1 MRRIRIGKDINVQ
14 WVLHAPTGVVL
25 TSENLTI
32 ELKDPKGR
40 QAEVE
45 NFTLETQQDKFAVY
59 FALRGTAFSQ
69 LGNYTLTAWLNK
81 GEQGQS
87 VVDAVNAFTLVGST
101 QAEDDLQ
108 SCGCG
113 CLNTITIDM
122 QGDLT
127 FVGQPGYSPTANVVK
142 EGDTVTITIT
152 DKEGTTTA
160 TVKDGKDGDDGISP
174 TAEVSKSGSVV
185 TISITDKDGTHTA
198 TVRDGQDGND
208 GTSPTVTISKS
219 GDTTTLAITD
229 KTGIHIAEIKDGVKG
244 DDGVSPTANV
254 VKSGNTATIT
264 ITDKNG
270 ISSASISD
278 GADGNDGYSP
288 SASVTQTSSGATI
301 SVTDKNGTTTAEVSN
316 GTQGTPGVS
325 PAVSIEAIQ
334 GGHQVTITDAGHPQ
348 GQSFNVMDGQDAPAV
363 TEIFWATYG
372 TTTATEIQTALD
384 AGKIPM
390 VKYNL
395 NGSDGNYIFLHKFN
409 NSFYFFCWQDS
420 TRRQVSVDSLNRWT
434 HNSYAYQPTSHKI
447 SSTSSTTPSDSN
459 YYSALATKNLVDAVD
474 AKISRPW
481 VKIADETLVEEV
493 ASYKAAVQSTNFDE
507 IFLIVNVPVIDTVTS
522 NTSGYL
528 KLYNGSS
535 YQVLTFGSSPIRQG
549 QNVRVITHAVYNG
562 IGWSAIHRQL
572 NSASAINENGNNN
585 YSLSGSNIRR
595 LTGNTADTCDVYFN
609 NVNIPT
615 GAKIEIWV
623 KYVVG

>member
-40 QAEVE
+40 QVDVE
-45 NFTLETQQDKFAVY
+45 NFTLETQRDKFTVN

-69 LGNYTLTAWLNK
+69 LGNYTFTAWLNK

-113 CLNTITIDM
+113 CLNLATIDL
-122 QGDLT
+122 QGSLS
-127 FVGQPGYSPTANVVK
+127 FAGQPGYSPTANVVK

-229 KTGIHIAEIKDGVKG
+229 KTGIHTAEIKDGVKG

-264 ITDKNG
+264 VTDKNG

-278 GADGNDGYSP
+278 GADGNDGISPTVSTSKSNGVTTVTIMDKNGSHVATIDDGEDGYSP
-288 SASVTQTSSGATI
+288 SASVEQTSSGATI
-301 SVTDKNGTTTAEVSN
+301 SVTDKNGTTTANVSN
-316 GTQGTPGVS
+316 GTQGSPGVS
-325 PAVSIEAIQ
+325 PAVAIETIQ
-334 GGHQVTITDAGHPQ
+334 GGHQVTITDAEHPQ

-372 TTTATEIQTALD
+372 TTTAAEIETALN
-384 AGKIPM
+384 AGKTVMCKRDTFI
-390 VKYNL
+390 YTL
-395 NGSDGNYIFLHKFN
+395 TDN
-409 NSFYFFCWQDS
+409 NATQFRFFSFYNIS
-420 TRRQVSVDSLNRWT
+420 TFMSFGVTKSNNAWSGISQHSSLL
-434 HNSYAYQPTSHKI
+434 TSDKI
-447 SSTSSTTPSDSN
+447 TSTSSTNPDDN
-459 YYSALATKNLVDAVD
+459 KVFSAMATKNRIDAVD
-474 AKISRPW
+474 NKIG
-481 VKIADETLVEEV
+481 
-493 ASYKAAVQSTNFDE
+493 Q
-507 IFLIVNVPVIDTVTS
+507 PVSFTYTYTDNTTVTYNLLTS
-522 NTSGYL
+522 NS
-528 KLYNGSS
+528 
-535 YQVLTFGSSPIRQG
+535 
-549 QNVRVITHAVYNG
+549 
-562 IGWSAIHRQL
+562 
-572 NSASAINENGNNN
+572 
-585 YSLSGSNIRR
+585 
-595 LTGNTADTCDVYFN
+595 
-609 NVNIPT
+609 
-615 GAKIEIWV
+615 
-623 KYVVG
+623 